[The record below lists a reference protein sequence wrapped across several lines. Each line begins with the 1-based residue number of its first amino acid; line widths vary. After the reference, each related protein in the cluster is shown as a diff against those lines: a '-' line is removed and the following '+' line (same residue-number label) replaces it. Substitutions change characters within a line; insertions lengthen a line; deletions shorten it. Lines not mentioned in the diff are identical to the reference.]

1 MSKIGKKPVE
11 IPASVKVELDEKEIK
26 FSGPVGQMNLLI
38 PKELKIEINGDLVH
52 ILADQ
57 KIKEA
62 KMMQGTFRQLI
73 FNALKGVS
81 EGWEKGLEVKGT
93 GFKVNKEGEILVLTL
108 GFSHPVKISP
118 PEGIKFEVKENLI
131 FVRGAN
137 KALVGLV
144 ADQIRKIYPPDAY
157 KGKGIRYQGEKI
169 ILKPGKSAKT
179 GSSVGGG
186 K

>member
-1 MSKIGKKPVE
+1 MSKIGKKPIDV
-11 IPASVKVELDEKEIK
+11 PAGAKVELDEKEIRV
-26 FSGPVGQMNLLI
+26 SGPVGQMNFLI
-38 PKELKIEINGDLVH
+38 PQELKIEIDGNLIHV
-52 ILADQ
+52 LADQ
-57 KIKEA
+57 ETKAA
-62 KMMQGTFRQLI
+62 KMRHGTFRQLI

-93 GFKVNKEGEILVLTL
+93 GFKVNKEGESLVLTL
-108 GFSHPVKISP
+108 GFSHPVRVSP
-118 PEGIKFEVKENLI
+118 PEGIKFDVKENLI
-131 FVRGAN
+131 FVRGAD

-157 KGKGIRYQGEKI
+157 KGKGIKYQGEKI

-179 GSSVGGG
+179 GSPVGGG